1 MPFPATAIGV
11 VARSTEPIRRCAGGK
26 VGWGG
31 PSQVGRAPFRV
42 NALATRFVRPGQG
55 GPMPF
60 VFDFDHT
67 HARPPMELKDLL
79 GGKGANLAEMT
90 SVLELPVPPGLHHF
104 DRRLPRLHGRRLAQG
119 ARRRGGERPRPA
131 REGHGQVHRRRR
143 RPLARVGAL
152 GCQVLHARH
161 DGHGPQPRPQRR
173 VRGGAGQADGGR
185 ALRLRLVPPLH
196 RHVRPHRAG
205 AAGRGV
211 RLALRRRQ
219 GAGGHHLGRQGADGA
234 AALPR
239 RLVPADR
246 RAPHRQAL
254 PAEARRAAAWRHRG
268 RVPQLE
274 RSARHRLPRPRAHRP
289 RPRHRRQRAG
299 HGLRQPRRQLG
310 HRRGLHP

>member
-1 MPFPATAIGV
+1 MPY
-11 VARSTEPIRRCAGGK
+11 
-26 VGWGG
+26 
-31 PSQVGRAPFRV
+31 
-42 NALATRFVRPGQG
+42 
-55 GPMPF
+55 

-90 SVLELPVPPGLHHF
+90 SVLELPVPPGLHHL

-119 ARRRGGERPRPA
+119 ARRRGGRGAGP
-131 REGHGQVHRRRR
+131 GSRRRWASR
-143 RPLARVGAL
+143 IGDAADPLLVSVRSGR
-152 GCQVLHARH
+152 QVLHARH

-173 VRGGAGQADGGR
+173 VRRGPGQADRRR
-185 ALRLRLVPPLH
+185 ALRLRLVPALH
-196 RHVRPHRAG
+196 RRCTAASSWSCPARSSTRSSTRPRSWPATTSD
-205 AAGRGV
+205 AKVPGR
-211 RLALRRRQ
+211 
-219 GAGGHHLGRQGADGA
+219 A
-234 AALPR
+234 AALSR

-254 PAEARRAAAWRHRG
+254 PPGAGRAAARRHRG

-274 RSARHRLPRPRAHRP
+274 RAPRHRLPRPRAHRP

-310 HRRGLHP
+310 HRRRLHPRPGHRRPRAPTATSSSTPRARTSWPASATPSPSRS